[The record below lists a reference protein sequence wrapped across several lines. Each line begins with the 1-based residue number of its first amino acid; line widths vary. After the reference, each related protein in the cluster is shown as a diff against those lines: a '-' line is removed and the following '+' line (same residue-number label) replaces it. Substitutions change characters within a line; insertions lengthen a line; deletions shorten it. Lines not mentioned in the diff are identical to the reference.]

1 MKLYREK
8 IERIYKDTM
17 FDSFFH
23 RMVKHPD
30 FLDLVEIG
38 VEIIPL
44 IIEDLEGEEPSWV
57 HIQLLYYINQNKNL
71 DYSNIEP
78 GKFLSCRDF
87 WLKWWQKEQRENKLN
102 RIIKDT

>member
-57 HIQLLYYINQNKNL
+57 HIQLLHYMNYTQAKDLCVSITLNK
-71 DYSNIEP
+71 
-78 GKFLSCRDF
+78 
-87 WLKWWQKEQRENKLN
+87 
-102 RIIKDT
+102 